1 MSLSNIILIA
11 EDDELQQNFIAIFIQ
26 THFPDYEP
34 VIAKDGTEAMKAIEA
49 DIKDHIALVILDLG
63 LPKMSGEDILEKTI
77 KLKPHLPV
85 IIHTAA
91 KKMDTAVNLMQS
103 GATDYIT
110 KPVSKERFIVS
121 IRNALK
127 MASIEKENTLLRSRV
142 SGSLSFRDIIGESD
156 AIKDVISMAQKAS
169 RSDIPV
175 LLNGE
180 TGTGKEVFAQAIHK
194 ESSRKDKPFI
204 AVNCGAIPEHLIES
218 ILFGHEKGAFTGAIK
233 DSIGKFREADGG
245 TLFLDEIGDLP
256 LDAQVKLLRVLQLS
270 EVNPVGSGG
279 SIPVDVRVISAT
291 HKNLTKAVFENR
303 FREDLLYRVNVLPIT
318 IPPLR
323 ERKEDIEALT
333 RHFIKRFSLERDIP
347 IKDIDKNAISSL
359 KKSNWPGNIRQ
370 LENIIYRAVVMSE
383 GTVISIEDIA
393 EGLSTAEDKANAAD
407 LNTLNEASANTAN
420 ITLYDKNQALK
431 TMEDIE
437 YEAIVHAY
445 NHFDGNVSKAARAL
459 NIGRSTFYRKMIPRD
474 NGD

>member
-1 MSLSNIILIA
+1 MGHNMSQSNIILIA
-11 EDDELQQNFIAIFIQ
+11 EDDELQQNFIAIFIR

-34 VIAKDGTEAMKAIEA
+34 VIAKDGIEAMKAIET
-49 DIKDHIALVILDLG
+49 DVKDHIALVILDLG
-63 LPKMSGEDILEKTI
+63 LPKISGEDILEKTL

-85 IIHTAA
+85 IIHTAT
-91 KKMDTAVNLMQS
+91 KKMDTAINLMQS

-127 MASIEKENTLLRSRV
+127 MASIEKENTLLRNRV

-169 RSDIPV
+169 HSDIPV

-270 EVNPVGSGG
+270 EVNPVGGGG

-347 IKDIDKNAISSL
+347 IKDIDKNALSSL

-393 EGLSTAEDKANAAD
+393 DENKANGAD
-407 LNTLNEASANTAN
+407 VNALSETSASTPN
-420 ITLYDKNQALK
+420 ITLYDKNKTLK
-431 TMEDIE
+431 TMEGIE

-445 NHFDGNVSKAARAL
+445 NHFDGNVSKAAKAL
-459 NIGRSTFYRKMIPRD
+459 NIGRSTFYRKMIPPD